1 MPLNSGTPML
11 AARTFYG
18 CTSLT
23 SVALPDT
30 VTTIGEDAFHACTSC
45 NSVVYSGGNT
55 QAVQQA
61 ISQQAA
67 DTDEGEPVRI
77 VEDSADSESGE
88 PGRYSGGSVSQ
99 NEDGSITI
107 QETTVSMGENAFIR
121 KSDEIVLMVEN
132 PDDPAGTDTPG
143 GTTVDSPDGGNT
155 LPAYDSAGASI
166 EILSGKTTIS
176 AVVENSDGWT
186 ELAETVAGTASE
198 AVDVSVEAD
207 VRINTSA
214 LDGDDLGK
222 LAGQNATVEITTD
235 QGDTWRIDTSAIVKD
250 EVTGKTYD
258 LGYTVSPDKNKK
270 IDSDEIYKV
279 EFDGNIDFKATVC
292 VNVNKS
298 NANQY
303 ATLYEKKG
311 GRLNEKETVIVDN
324 NGDAW
329 FTVESV
335 SKRTDYYVGINVE
348 GVNTAEATIPHT
360 MYEEYNIDP
369 EYTLT
374 DASGTQYAIGA
385 RTSRW
390 GITGGQFAL
399 YVAIGI
405 GALVLIVTLLMITL
419 NKMKQSKLKYA
430 SMANEDKARKAAR
443 DEIDEDELRLKVM
456 QELLGETRHED
467 E

>member
-1 MPLNSGTPML
+1 MPLS
-11 AARTFYG
+11 
-18 CTSLT
+18 SLMG
-23 SVALPDT
+23 D
-30 VTTIGEDAFHACTSC
+30 
-45 NSVVYSGGNT
+45 
-55 QAVQQA
+55 
-61 ISQQAA
+61 
-67 DTDEGEPVRI
+67 
-77 VEDSADSESGE
+77 
-88 PGRYSGGSVSQ
+88 
-99 NEDGSITI
+99 
-107 QETTVSMGENAFIR
+107 GENGGEVNG
-121 KSDEIVLMVEN
+121 DVQV
-132 PDDPAGTDTPG
+132 DTRSK
-143 GTTVDSPDGGNT
+143 TVIDAT
-155 LPAYDSAGASI
+155 
-166 EILSGKTTIS
+166 
-176 AVVENSDGWT
+176 VENSDGWT
-186 ELAETVAGTASE
+186 ELAEKIVSASSNK
-198 AVDVSVEAD
+198 DTTSVEAD
-207 VRINTSA
+207 VQISGSTVS
-214 LDGDDLGK
+214 GEDLGK
-222 LAGQNATVEITTD
+222 LVGQNATVEITTD
-235 QGDTWRIDTSAIVKD
+235 QGDTWRIDTSTIAEDK
-250 EVTGKTYD
+250 VTGKTYD
-258 LGYTVSPDKNKK
+258 LGYTATREEKNKD
-270 IDSDEIYKV
+270 IDSDKVYKL
-279 EFDGNIDFKATVC
+279 EFDGDVDFEATVS
-292 VNVNKS
+292 VNVDKD

-303 ATLYEKKG
+303 ATLYEKSG
-311 GRLNEKETVIVDN
+311 GKYTEKETVVVDN

-419 NKMKQSKLKYA
+419 NKMKQSRLKYA
-430 SMANEDKARKAAR
+430 SMANEDKAKKAAR